1 VAAASTGSS
10 SGSSKGGDKGG
21 GKADAGGQGSS
32 STASTGS
39 SADKAAKNEPKPA
52 GGAGQGPAG
61 RTGQHRPRLARI
73 GRIGLGT
80 AGRIAADAGANL
92 AKGTADVAK
101 AKAASLREAA
111 AERIADT
118 TGGKIAAAIKA
129 QGSGTA
135 ENIDVPDQQPAPS
148 FGDNSLAG
156 GPADAD
162 PESEVAAFANREQG
176 RDGTTA

>member
-1 VAAASTGSS
+1 
-10 SGSSKGGDKGG
+10 
-21 GKADAGGQGSS
+21 
-32 STASTGS
+32 
-39 SADKAAKNEPKPA
+39 ADKRDSQVSL
-52 GGAGQGPAG
+52 GGWEMCK
-61 RTGQHRPRLARI
+61 R
-73 GRIGLGT
+73 
-80 AGRIAADAGANL
+80 
-92 AKGTADVAK
+92 
-101 AKAASLREAA
+101 AS
-111 AERIADT
+111 ADT

>member
-1 VAAASTGSS
+1 MCSMAW
-10 SGSSKGGDKGG
+10 
-21 GKADAGGQGSS
+21 GQVSQVGISNFNF
-32 STASTGS
+32 TYQA
-39 SADKAAKNEPKPA
+39 P
-52 GGAGQGPAG
+52 
-61 RTGQHRPRLARI
+61 
-73 GRIGLGT
+73 
-80 AGRIAADAGANL
+80 
-92 AKGTADVAK
+92 
-101 AKAASLREAA
+101 
-111 AERIADT
+111 
-118 TGGKIAAAIKA
+118 

>member
-1 VAAASTGSS
+1 MS
-10 SGSSKGGDKGG
+10 
-21 GKADAGGQGSS
+21 
-32 STASTGS
+32 
-39 SADKAAKNEPKPA
+39 KNEPKPA
-52 GGAGQGPAG
+52 GGAGQGQQAAPG
-61 RTGQHRPRLARI
+61 STGPGLLASAASA
-73 GRIGLGT
+73 LGT

-162 PESEVAAFANREQG
+162 PESAVRRGAAVYRNDAR
-176 RDGTTA
+176 RA

>member
-1 VAAASTGSS
+1 MRVLDGGEIQVAAPDEGIKFAQE
-10 SGSSKGGDKGG
+10 
-21 GKADAGGQGSS
+21 A
-32 STASTGS
+32 
-39 SADKAAKNEPKPA
+39 
-52 GGAGQGPAG
+52 
-61 RTGQHRPRLARI
+61 RP
-73 GRIGLGT
+73 
-80 AGRIAADAGANL
+80 
-92 AKGTADVAK
+92 
-101 AKAASLREAA
+101 
-111 AERIADT
+111 
-118 TGGKIAAAIKA
+118 GGKIAAAIKA

>member
-1 VAAASTGSS
+1 M
-10 SGSSKGGDKGG
+10 GDKGG

-52 GGAGQGPAG
+52 GGAGQGQQGGQQAAPG
-61 RTGQHRPRLARI
+61 STGPGFLASAASA
-73 GRIGLGT
+73 LGT

-101 AKAASLREAA
+101 AKAASLRDAA